1 MPAPL
6 PLPPIPP
13 PRAEL
18 TLSSGSR
25 WGSWVSFVVHLVLLL
40 VIVEITRGD
49 NLWNEVTP
57 ATGLAKGGGGG
68 NRVATITLP
77 AYSPP
82 RPVSVRPPVVVPKT
96 IPPVR
101 ITRPDPEPKPTPMVD
116 STPKPKE
123 AGAETGSGGGTGGGA
138 GTGTGPG
145 SGSGTGPGTGSVA
158 GEDSSRGRAR
168 PPESTRLILPPFDYP
183 AAMRGQTIDVNFF
196 VLADGRV
203 ERVVFIPDVGDRGY
217 ARKLEDAMR
226 AYRFRPARD
235 ASGLAIRGIAIVR
248 LSF

>member
-6 PLPPIPP
+6 PLPPVPP

-18 TLSSGSR
+18 PTSSSSR
-25 WGSWVSFVVHLVLLL
+25 WGSWLSLVVHLVLVLL
-40 VIVEITRGD
+40 IVEITRGD
-49 NLWNEVTP
+49 NPWSEATP
-57 ATGLAKGGGGG
+57 ATGLARGGGGG
-68 NRVATITLP
+68 NQVTSVTLP

-82 RPVSVRPPVVVPKT
+82 RAAVVRTPVVVPKV

-101 ITRPDPEPKPTPMVD
+101 ITRPEPLARPTPVLD
-116 STPKPKE
+116 SAPRPKDP
-123 AGAETGSGGGTGGGA
+123 GAEAGSGGGTGGGT

-145 SGSGTGPGTGSVA
+145 SGSGTGPGTGTVA
-158 GEDSSRGRAR
+158 GEDSTRGRAR

-183 AAMRGQTIDVNFF
+183 ASMRGQTIDVNFF

-203 ERVVFIPDVGDRGY
+203 ERVVFIPDVSDRGY
-217 ARKLEDAMR
+217 ARKLEDAMK

-235 ASGLAIRGIAIVR
+235 ASGQAIPGIAIVR